1 MSQVSNLW
9 QSVLVAALLA
19 ATAVATP
26 ARAQG
31 DLLVAPTRIIISN
44 GGGAEVILSNIGTEP
59 ATYRISAELRRMDED
74 GAFTTV
80 AEVDANPAEQAAL
93 AMITFAPRRITLLPG
108 QPQAERISIR
118 PPAGLPD
125 GEYRVHLNF
134 RAIPPALKPEAAA
147 AEPAAGVSIKLI
159 PVYGITIPV
168 FLRRG
173 KLEGGATLAGP
184 HLVKTA
190 DSAFIELDLNRTGQ
204 RSIYGTLIGKNG
216 RGDVVFELRGIA
228 IYPEITHRKAQI
240 PLNSEQLALLKG
252 PIKIEYREL
261 PENGGALLAEVS
273 VVFP

>member
-1 MSQVSNLW
+1 MNFRMRSRKS
-9 QSVLVAALLA
+9 
-19 ATAVATP
+19 AVE
-26 ARAQG
+26 R
-31 DLLVAPTRIIISN
+31 N
-44 GGGAEVILSNIGTEP
+44 
-59 ATYRISAELRRMDED
+59 
-74 GAFTTV
+74 
-80 AEVDANPAEQAAL
+80 
-93 AMITFAPRRITLLPG
+93 APRRITLLPG
-108 QPQAERISIR
+108 QPQAVRISIR
-118 PPAGLPD
+118 PPAGLAD

-134 RAIPPALKPEAAA
+134 RAVPPALKPEAAA

-190 DSAFIELDLNRTGQ
+190 DDAFIELDLNRTGQ
-204 RSIYGTLIGKNG
+204 RSVYGTLIGKNG

-240 PLNSEQLALLKG
+240 PLSPEQLALLKG

-273 VVFP
+273 AVFP